1 MIDTIELTRDLIAFD
16 TTNPPGRE
24 ATCAAFLAS
33 LLEASEFDVRR
44 HEFGSDRMN
53 LVASWPGED
62 PDLLPLVLTGH
73 LDTVPL
79 GRAPWSADPFAGDI
93 KDGLIYG
100 RGASD
105 MKAGVAAM
113 VASAVH
119 CREKMKQV
127 RRGVT
132 LVFTSGEETGC
143 AGALELVADS
153 AHALAAASAMIVGE
167 PTGNRISTGH
177 KGCLAVK
184 VTAKGTTAH
193 SSMPHKGN
201 NAIYRAA
208 RAVGQVEGYGF
219 QEDPDPLLGLPTINV
234 GMMSGGMNY
243 NSVPDTAEF
252 TIDVRTIPAMNHAG
266 VEAGLKGM
274 LGNDLVVERFVD
286 MPAIRT
292 AASDPFAEFAFATS
306 ARVLGP
312 EADQAPLGIPF
323 FSDASVLT
331 PSLGCPT
338 LILGP
343 GEPELAHQT
352 DEYCRIDRLLAAVD
366 LYEALIVGWCG

>member
-1 MIDTIELTRDLIAFD
+1 MIDAVELTRDLIAFD

-24 ATCAAFLAS
+24 ATCAAFLAT
-33 LLEASEFDVRR
+33 LLEASDFGVRR
-44 HEFGSDRMN
+44 YEFGSDRMN
-53 LVASWPGED
+53 LVAGWPGED
-62 PDLLPLVLTGH
+62 ADRPPLVLTGH

-79 GRAPWSADPFAGDI
+79 GKTPWSVDPFAGDV
-93 KDGLIYG
+93 KDGFMYG

-113 VASAVH
+113 VASAV
-119 CREKMKQV
+119 RRKEKMKRT

-143 AGALELVADS
+143 AGALELAADA
-153 AHALAAASAMIVGE
+153 AHTLGAASAMIVGE

-193 SSMPHKGN
+193 SSMPHTGN

-208 RAVGQVEGYGF
+208 RAVGHVEGYSF
-219 QEDPDPLLGLPTINV
+219 QENPDPLLGLPTINV
-234 GMMSGGMNY
+234 GMMNGGMNY

-252 TIDVRTIPAMNHAG
+252 TIDVRTIPAMEHAN
-266 VEAGLKGM
+266 VEAELKGM
-274 LGNDLVVERFVD
+274 LGNDLIVERFVD

-292 AASDPFAEFAFATS
+292 IASHPFVEFAFATS

-312 EADQAPLGIPF
+312 EAEQGPLGIPF

-352 DEYCRIDRLLAAVD
+352 DEYCRIDRVLAAVD
-366 LYEALIVGWCG
+366 LYEALIAGWCS